1 MLFLVLNLLPN
12 LRPRPLARPA
22 RFLAACGFTLILALS
37 LVPGCQSRVVPV
49 GADGQPASFVLG
61 TLATDLGPEY
71 DVLTI
76 QAAAEQALLR
86 RGYVIT
92 RRTSTQREARLTG
105 EYAGGRDGAA
115 CDITVF
121 NLHTGNRV
129 QITVRPLGDLAE
141 SQSVM
146 DATLAILGK

>member
-1 MLFLVLNLLPN
+1 MSNLPAN
-12 LRPRPLARPA
+12 HRYPLKPTRRTPH
-22 RFLAACGFTLILALS
+22 LAAFGFTLALAIS
-37 LVPGCQSRVVPV
+37 LAAGCQSRVVPV

-61 TLATDLGPEY
+61 TLSTDLGPEY

-146 DATLAILGK
+146 DAILTILGK

>member
-1 MLFLVLNLLPN
+1 MLNLPAKP
-12 LRPRPLARPA
+12 PRHRSLLTR
-22 RFLAACGFTLILALS
+22 ALS
-37 LVPGCQSRVVPV
+37 VSLIFALPLIQGCQSRVVPV

-61 TLATDLGPEY
+61 TLSTDLGPEY

-146 DATLAILGK
+146 DATLTILGK